1 MHEGDP
7 ASPALDWLPVACA
20 AIGTL
25 TAASIFSSSYASPA
39 AEQLAAG
46 VMVLVTVIG
55 AGHGLFARGLSPA
68 ARVAGALC
76 TFLLISAIVLAL
88 IVSGPLSAPPA
99 PVPLKIPP
107 PLPPAVLP
115 TN

>member
-1 MHEGDP
+1 MAEPGPEGPTMQEGDS

-25 TAASIFSSSYASPA
+25 IAASIFTSSYASPD

-88 IVSGPLSAPPA
+88 LALS
-99 PVPLKIPP
+99 VYRDLG
-107 PLPPAVLP
+107 
-115 TN
+115 

>member
-1 MHEGDP
+1 MAEPGPEGPTMQEGDS

-25 TAASIFSSSYASPA
+25 IAASIFTSSYASPE

-46 VMVLVTVIG
+46 AMVLVTAIG
-55 AGHGLFARGLSPA
+55 AAYGLVAQGLSQV

-76 TFLLISAIVLAL
+76 AFMLISAIVLVSLAL
-88 IVSGPLSAPPA
+88 GVYRDL
-99 PVPLKIPP
+99 
-107 PLPPAVLP
+107 
-115 TN
+115 N